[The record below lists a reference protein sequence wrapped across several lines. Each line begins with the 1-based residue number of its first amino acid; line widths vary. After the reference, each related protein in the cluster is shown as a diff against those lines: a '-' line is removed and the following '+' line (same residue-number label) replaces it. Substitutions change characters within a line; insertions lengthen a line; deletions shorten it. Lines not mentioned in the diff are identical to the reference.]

1 MHNENNAEKHHAFHT
16 FDIAAQHCC
25 HRGRSAPTRLRPLAA
40 ALVLALNGTTVGA
53 LPTLGAI
60 AAGTL
65 FIAAP
70 RDAHAAC
77 TPSTPAKAS
86 WGTTTEI
93 SCSGDLSAGISSVT
107 TVVKAFEDF
116 FDPTPPTTILTVT
129 NPSVNIMPAANVP
142 GIMLS
147 MKGGVY
153 LADFDADPFILE
165 YPTSGGF
172 LDLDVA
178 PLVNISTQGAGAHGI
193 LVESQGS
200 VGTDGDSSWTNTNG
214 DPGTPG
220 YAGGTVKVNTC
231 TADGQGKCVASPGN
245 QSQIDTHGDHAHG
258 IFAQSLGGNGGKG
271 ESIGPAVSATG
282 GNGGA
287 AGAGGLVTVDN
298 TANISTEGDL
308 AYGIFARSVG
318 GNGGNGGGV
327 DAAFS
332 AAFGEGGTGGRG
344 GDVIVTNTG
353 NIHTQ
358 DAITNPTVDVLEYVS
373 LDVPNIGVIS
383 VPTGRTFMVL
393 GPDGDGSHGI
403 YARSRGGSAGDAAP
417 PTVFFQAA
425 ASRI

>member
-1 MHNENNAEKHHAFHT
+1 M
-16 FDIAAQHCC
+16 
-25 HRGRSAPTRLRPLAA
+25 
-40 ALVLALNGTTVGA
+40 
-53 LPTLGAI
+53 
-60 AAGTL
+60 
-65 FIAAP
+65 
-70 RDAHAAC
+70 
-77 TPSTPAKAS
+77 
-86 WGTTTEI
+86 
-93 SCSGDLSAGISSVT
+93 
-107 TVVKAFEDF
+107 
-116 FDPTPPTTILTVT
+116 
-129 NPSVNIMPAANVP
+129 
-142 GIMLS
+142 
-147 MKGGVY
+147 
-153 LADFDADPFILE
+153 
-165 YPTSGGF
+165 
-172 LDLDVA
+172 
-178 PLVNISTQGAGAHGI
+178 
-193 LVESQGS
+193 
-200 VGTDGDSSWTNTNG
+200 
-214 DPGTPG
+214 
-220 YAGGTVKVNTC
+220 
-231 TADGQGKCVASPGN
+231 ADGQGGCVAGAGS

-258 IFAQSLGGNGGKG
+258 IFAQSLGGNGGNG

-298 TANISTEGDL
+298 TANINTEGDL
-308 AYGIFARSVG
+308 AYGIFAQSIG
-318 GNGGNGGGV
+318 GTGGNGGGV